1 MDSVKLPKFSGE
13 RRDFDVWKKR
23 FRAFGMMQ
31 KCAPAL
37 SSDNAASSQQQVDM
51 YSTLIL
57 ALPEDDLSIIENIS
71 EDDKTC
77 GHTAWTALVNHFE
90 NDGIHRCTELL
101 QDLETPQ
108 ADGESGIQYMN
119 RVVRLQRQ
127 LARVGDFVHDRRI
140 IMYLVKG
147 LRSEYHSITDTCTI
161 SAWIP
166 SSVIFVKTACAS
178 RDVRNHIQRS
188 LPRLRLLQRLMM
200 TQRQIFSS
208 GKSPSSKTN

>member
-37 SSDNAASSQQQVDM
+37 SSDGAASSQQVDM

-57 ALPEDDLSIIENIS
+57 ALPEDDLSILENVS
-71 EDDKTC
+71 EGDKTC

-90 NDGIHRCTELL
+90 DDGIHRCTELL

-108 ADGESGIQYMN
+108 ADGKSGIQYMA
-119 RVVRLQRQ
+119 RLVRMQRQ
-127 LARVGDFVHDRRI
+127 LARVGDVVHDCRI

-147 LRSEYHSITDTCTI
+147 MCSEYRSITDTWDGFSWC
-161 SAWIP
+161 
-166 SSVIFVKTACAS
+166 
-178 RDVRNHIQRS
+178 
-188 LPRLRLLQRLMM
+188 LLWLW
-200 TQRQIFSS
+200 
-208 GKSPSSKTN
+208 